1 MDPIEELRPGI
12 TGSRQLTPLIAKIG
26 PLVLAVLW
34 SSQAGRAEEQRPLSV
49 EAALGQLAF
58 ASRMPID
65 VSQDG
70 QYVAY
75 TLEDPQRR
83 QPAGADRFRYFSRT
97 GASVEVQA
105 CDVWITRLQSGESK
119 NLTGGRGTAW
129 GPVWSPDGRT
139 LAFYS
144 DRTGRARLWI
154 WTAATDQ
161 SRPVAEIVVHPL
173 FGFEVPQWTPDGKKL
188 LAKILPEGQTLD
200 ALAEPSQVAGV
211 TNGEPAKSG
220 VSAIVYRSPSKQGV
234 AGPGSQPTSWMN
246 ASLADLALIDVDTG
260 SVSRIARGQRPR
272 GYWISPDGARIAYT
286 TYQGSESERSQQ
298 QLYDL
303 RVHRLDDG
311 STRVVRFGLR
321 LETGITVSWSPDST
335 RLAVVTGGPKG
346 EGDCLIVSALRSDR
360 GQQTASPHP
369 SFDPRDA
376 TGSSR
381 NAPPLWDADGTALY
395 CVGAGDL
402 WKIKAADATVT
413 RITHGGGPPIRYAV
427 ALGHGR
433 LWRPGDGNSAIVVTR
448 DDGTKRVGYERVDL
462 QTGRRIRLIEEDK
475 SYGSA
480 VFSTRVIRSGT
491 QILYIAQDA
500 QHPTDVWLAGPDF
513 RDARRVTRINP
524 ELDRST
530 FGQSRL
536 VQRREADGQTLRGA
550 LLLPAGAR
558 KDRRSP
564 LLVRVYAGEDLSDG
578 LNRFGL
584 SGTGVEN
591 LQLFATRGFAVLA
604 VDARVRPGSVSRD
617 LLKAVIPAVDEVIK
631 MGVADP
637 DRIGVMGHSFGGYST
652 LALISQTTTFR
663 AAVAS
668 GGPADWVSTYGRMT
682 LDGNA
687 FGVSYCEEGQPGLG
701 GPPWA
706 FPDRYLENSPVFHL
720 DRIQTP
726 LLLVHGALDTT
737 VWPSQSEE
745 VFVGLRRLG
754 REVTYARY
762 EGEEHW
768 PGQWSHANAADYL
781 NRVVEF
787 FETHLARSA
796 AR

>member
-1 MDPIEELRPGI
+1 MDTEG
-12 TGSRQLTPLIAKIG
+12 
-26 PLVLAVLW
+26 
-34 SSQAGRAEEQRPLSV
+34 
-49 EAALGQLAF
+49 F
-58 ASRMPID
+58 A
-65 VSQDG
+65 
-70 QYVAY
+70 
-75 TLEDPQRR
+75 
-83 QPAGADRFRYFSRT
+83 
-97 GASVEVQA
+97 
-105 CDVWITRLQSGESK
+105 
-119 NLTGGRGTAW
+119 
-129 GPVWSPDGRT
+129 
-139 LAFYS
+139 
-144 DRTGRARLWI
+144 
-154 WTAATDQ
+154 
-161 SRPVAEIVVHPL
+161 
-173 FGFEVPQWTPDGKKL
+173 
-188 LAKILPEGQTLD
+188 
-200 ALAEPSQVAGV
+200 
-211 TNGEPAKSG
+211 
-220 VSAIVYRSPSKQGV
+220 
-234 AGPGSQPTSWMN
+234 
-246 ASLADLALIDVDTG
+246 
-260 SVSRIARGQRPR
+260 
-272 GYWISPDGARIAYT
+272 
-286 TYQGSESERSQQ
+286 
-298 QLYDL
+298 
-303 RVHRLDDG
+303 
-311 STRVVRFGLR
+311 
-321 LETGITVSWSPDST
+321 
-335 RLAVVTGGPKG
+335 
-346 EGDCLIVSALRSDR
+346 
-360 GQQTASPHP
+360 
-369 SFDPRDA
+369 
-376 TGSSR
+376 
-381 NAPPLWDADGTALY
+381 
-395 CVGAGDL
+395 
-402 WKIKAADATVT
+402 
-413 RITHGGGPPIRYAV
+413 
-427 ALGHGR
+427 
-433 LWRPGDGNSAIVVTR
+433 RPGDGNSAIVVTR

-480 VFSTRVIRSGT
+480 VFSTRVCRSALSTKMGKTGT
-491 QILYIAQDA
+491 DPPPNGQAPSRTSTGPGSVPVFAQRESGPQIIYLAQDA
-500 QHPTDVWLAGPDF
+500 QRPADLWLAGPDF

-524 ELDRST
+524 ELDKPT
-530 FGQSRL
+530 FGQCRL
-536 VQRREADGQTLRGA
+536 VQSREAGGRTLRGA
-550 LLLPAGAR
+550 LLLPAG
-558 KDRRSP
+558 DRRFHRSP
-564 LLVRVYAGEDLSDG
+564 MVVRVYAGEDLSDG

-706 FPDRYLENSPVFHL
+706 FPERYLENSPVFHL

-787 FETHLARSA
+787 FETHLAKSA